1 MPTILEPRDFFQP
14 TETLGEV
21 RVLVDE
27 HLGRDDRPERVERL
41 EEVRVRELLRQV
53 VDEEVGPVRAL
64 VLLQAGR
71 DPGARAEGRGPR
83 VSIHTMVLLL
93 LMLVKACLVRE
104 QRMETSRHVDFL

>member
-1 MPTILEPRDFFQP
+1 MPTILEPRAFFQP

-64 VLLQAGR
+64 VLLQVRPRGSPEGWGGR
-71 DPGARAEGRGPR
+71 P
-83 VSIHTMVLLL
+83 
-93 LMLVKACLVRE
+93 VK
-104 QRMETSRHVDFL
+104 T

>member
-71 DPGARAEGRGPR
+71 DSGARAEGRGPR
-83 VSIHTMVLLL
+83 GSVHAMVLLL
-93 LMLVKACLVRE
+93 LMVMKACLVRE
-104 QRMETSRHVDFL
+104 QRMETSRDVDFL

>member
-1 MPTILEPRDFFQP
+1 MKHERGKARWSTIGHKNLCHPHPLTILEPRAFFQP

-71 DPGARAEGRGPR
+71 DPGTRA
-83 VSIHTMVLLL
+83 
-93 LMLVKACLVRE
+93 
-104 QRMETSRHVDFL
+104 